1 MCEMPP
7 GFPDAVAF
15 LMTQVIP
22 LLRRQ
27 RYTITMKQATLTT
40 WRRVS
45 QIAFILFIFLMP
57 VLNILRIDSD
67 THELIIFGASWS
79 FGIQP
84 EYYADRS
91 ALGGLR
97 IAGQF
102 LLKGILPW
110 VLFLAIFPLL
120 GWLTGRLFCGWL
132 CPEGALFELSDFLT
146 LKLLGRRNLYGK
158 RPNDPDDA
166 KGKSLLYGA
175 IAVLC
180 AIFIPLSGG
189 VALTGYFVAPKTI
202 WRQIAAW
209 DFTFGVKAGII
220 GVSIYMLI
228 TSIFVRHVLC
238 RYVCAAGL
246 MQMLFGW
253 ISPVSLRLRMDSA
266 RISACTD
273 CKGCDRACF
282 MNVTPRKNK
291 RDISC
296 VNCGACI
303 EACNTELGM
312 GKGLFHL
319 AFGKSCALPEQNCRN
334 IAPSPSGPVKT

>member
-1 MCEMPP
+1 
-7 GFPDAVAF
+7 
-15 LMTQVIP
+15 MTQVIP
-22 LLRRQ
+22 FFLQQ
-27 RYTITMKQATLTT
+27 RYSISMKQTTLTT

-45 QIAFILFIFLMP
+45 QIAFIVFIFLMP

-67 THELIIFGASWS
+67 THELIIFGTSWS

-91 ALGGLR
+91 PLGGLR
-97 IAGQF
+97 IAAQF
-102 LLKGILPW
+102 FLKGILPW
-110 VLFLAIFPLL
+110 VVFLAIFPVL

-146 LKLLGRRNLYGK
+146 LKLLGRRNLFGT

-166 KGKSLLYGA
+166 KEKRLLYGT
-175 IAVLC
+175 IAVLS
-180 AIFIPLSGG
+180 AILIPLAGG

-202 WRQIAAW
+202 WHQIVTW
-209 DFTFGVKAGII
+209 KFTFGVKAGIV
-220 GVSIYMLI
+220 GVAVYMLI
-228 TSIFVRHVLC
+228 TSILVRHVLC

-253 ISPVSLRLRMDSA
+253 ISPVSLRIKMDTA
-266 RISACTD
+266 RIADCTD
-273 CKGCDRACF
+273 CKGCDKACF

-296 VNCGACI
+296 VNCGACVV
-303 EACNTELGM
+303 ACNKELGT

-319 AFGKSCALPEQNCRN
+319 GFGKGCALPEENCRSL
-334 IAPSPSGPVKT
+334 ATAETAKT

>member
-1 MCEMPP
+1 MS
-7 GFPDAVAF
+7 
-15 LMTQVIP
+15 
-22 LLRRQ
+22 
-27 RYTITMKQATLTT
+27 MKKVSLTT
-40 WRRVS
+40 WRRIS
-45 QIAFILFIFLMP
+45 QAAFILFVFLMP

-67 THELIIFGASWS
+67 THELILFGTSWS

-84 EYYADRS
+84 EYFTDRTPLG
-91 ALGGLR
+91 ALH

-102 LLKGILPW
+102 FLKGILPW

-120 GWLTGRLFCGWL
+120 GWLFGRLFCGWL

-146 LKLLGRRNLYGK
+146 LKLIGRRNLFGK
-158 RPNDPDDA
+158 RPSDPMNA
-166 KGKSLLYGA
+166 NGNPILYGA
-175 IAVLC
+175 IAVLS
-180 AIFIPLSGG
+180 AVVIPLAGG
-189 VALTGYFVAPKTI
+189 IALTGYFVAPKTV
-202 WRQIAAW
+202 WHQVMTGE
-209 DFTFGVKAGII
+209 FTFGVQAGII
-220 GVSIYMLI
+220 GVAIYMLI
-228 TSIFVRHVLC
+228 TSIVVRHVLC

-253 ISPVSLRLRMDSA
+253 ISPVSLRIKMDTN

-273 CKGCDRACF
+273 CKGCDQACF

-303 EACNTELGM
+303 VACNKELGT

-319 AFGKSCALPEQNCRN
+319 GFGKGCALPEENCR
-334 IAPSPSGPVKT
+334 SLVSSKTISV